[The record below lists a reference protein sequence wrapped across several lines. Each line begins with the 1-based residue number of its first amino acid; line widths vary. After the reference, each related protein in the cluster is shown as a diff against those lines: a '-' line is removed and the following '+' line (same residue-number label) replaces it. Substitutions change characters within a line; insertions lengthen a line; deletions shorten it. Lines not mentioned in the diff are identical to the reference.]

1 MDNIEIILQSHEDRI
16 HSLEEA
22 SRNHA
27 ERIGK
32 VEDKAESAWKTIRE
46 TKEDLGDLYD
56 KVDELDQNVKTIMA
70 SQHNIDKSLE
80 KVDTMATKINE
91 DNVVSKSQ
99 QKISGLLLKI
109 LLVAVLVLLFFN
121 VSFFIYLRNHD
132 PEMAKEVLSFGK
144 SAIEAVT

>member
-1 MDNIEIILQSHEDRI
+1 MDTDYILQSHEERI
-16 HSLEEA
+16 RSLEES
-22 SRNHA
+22 SRRHEGLISA
-27 ERIGK
+27 A
-32 VEDKAESAWKTIRE
+32 EDKASSAWHTIV
-46 TKEDLGDLYD
+46 KMQEDMGDLYD

-70 SQHNIDKSLE
+70 SQNNIDKSLE

-99 QKISGLLLKI
+99 QKISGLLLKV
-109 LLVAVLVLLFFN
+109 LLGLVVALLFFN
-121 VSFFIYLRNHD
+121 VSFFIYLKNHD